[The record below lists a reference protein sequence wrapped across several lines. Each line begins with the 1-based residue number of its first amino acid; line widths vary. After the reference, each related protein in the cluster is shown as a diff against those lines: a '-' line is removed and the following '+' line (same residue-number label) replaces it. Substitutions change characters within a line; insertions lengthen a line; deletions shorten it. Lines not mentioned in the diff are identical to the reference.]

1 MSDSCCDCSKEI
13 WKDPKKTICFLVCF
27 NITYFYLK
35 YNQTGLISFCLT
47 LILYSIIICICVKKF
62 DISYCKINCCNDLE
76 NPEEKLKK
84 NEECILKGINKI
96 NDIIEM
102 KENADYKIIGF
113 CILMIFIGETFSSLT
128 VFVLCVNI
136 FVLINYGNVKDL
148 IKQNYE
154 KYSKM
159 IIDKIPKYKNV
170 KID

>member
-1 MSDSCCDCSKEI
+1 MSDSCCNCSKEI
-13 WKDPKKTICFLVCF
+13 WKEPKKTICFLVLF
-27 NITYFYLK
+27 NIGYLYLRHK
-35 YNQTGLISFCLT
+35 QTGLISLFLT
-47 LILYSIIICICVKKF
+47 LTLYKILISIVLKKF
-62 DISYCKINCCNDLE
+62 DISCCKSGCCNELG
-76 NPEEKLKK
+76 NQEEKIKK

-128 VFVLCVNI
+128 IIVLCVDI
-136 FVLINYGNVKDL
+136 FVLINYGNYKDL
-148 IKQNYE
+148 IKQNFE

-159 IIDKIPKYKNV
+159 ILEKVPKYKDE